1 MFYSDDFSKAF
12 LQKYFMEIQG
22 KDFWQV
28 QVSDKFKIIKQ
39 SWVEISRTDGENG
52 FKQNNN
58 QYHGIE

>member
-1 MFYSDDFSKAF
+1 
-12 LQKYFMEIQG
+12 MEIQG

-39 SWVEISRTDGENG
+39 SWVEISRTDGKNG

-58 QYHGIE
+58 